1 MDKLLEVLQDFNF
14 TEAQINQA
22 KNGIQLRSV
31 KSNVT
36 LIDPYTTCTKLFFI
50 LEGGFVCRKLNPNNG
65 EFKTI
70 NFFLD
75 DLHPFMTCVDS
86 YFTGQETV
94 CELRSVK
101 ECTFIEVSKDH
112 IDELVASDRRFLE
125 FYTFLVTRA
134 FIETVEMKQKL
145 ISLKP
150 IELYQDMIT
159 HFPQIIK
166 SVPAVY
172 IAEFIGIS
180 PEWLSKLKNKLKIKN
195 YEL

>member
-22 KNGIQLRSV
+22 KSGIQLRSV

-65 EFKTI
+65 DFKTI

-125 FYTFLVTRA
+125 FYTFLVTRS

-180 PEWLSKLKNKLKIKN
+180 AEWLSKLKNKLKKT
-195 YEL
+195 

>member
-50 LEGGFVCRKLNPNNG
+50 LEGGFVCRKLNPNSG
-65 EFKTI
+65 DFKTI

-180 PEWLSKLKNKLKIKN
+180 AEWLSKLKNKLKKT
-195 YEL
+195 

>member
-22 KNGIQLRSV
+22 KSGIQLRSV

-50 LEGGFVCRKLNPNNG
+50 LEGGFVCRKLNPNSG
-65 EFKTI
+65 DFKTI

-180 PEWLSKLKNKLKIKN
+180 AEWLSKLKNKLKKT
-195 YEL
+195 